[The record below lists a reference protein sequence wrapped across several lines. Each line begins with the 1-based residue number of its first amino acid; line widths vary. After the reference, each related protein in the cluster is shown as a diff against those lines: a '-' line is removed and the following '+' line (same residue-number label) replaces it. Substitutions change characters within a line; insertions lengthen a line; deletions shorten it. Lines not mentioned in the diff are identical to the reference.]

1 MEFSGAYQSGQT
13 VSESSGRSV
22 CLFRALLLSESRG
35 DGDRKGDY
43 LVQHHDPCIGRKGKY
58 FCMSVP
64 SGEEQ

>member
-1 MEFSGAYQSGQT
+1 MDIKERIKEKGIKIVGILL
-13 VSESSGRSV
+13 GI
-22 CLFRALLLSESRG
+22 CALLLFESRG
-35 DGDRKGDY
+35 AGDRKGDY